1 MGCWFSF
8 PCSNLKIKK
17 NFDQLEFSNMRA
29 LYFPFSMM
37 ICMGIALD
45 PVNSFQYAKM
55 NSCQCCDE
63 VSMFQLFR
71 QKQSSMFSPSTS
83 KYEHSLSPIMNLRG
97 GVNMGSFA
105 SEWMKNVAAQTEAT
119 NMFNISRSPRMAL
132 DELVGKEVSV
142 ALEEGIECTGILE
155 SCDQDLNIWLKG
167 SIQRRDM
174 DNGNLIDQ
182 QDGSSMFIRGSNV
195 VHIGRLEGET
205 VLKS

>member
-1 MGCWFSF
+1 
-8 PCSNLKIKK
+8 
-17 NFDQLEFSNMRA
+17 
-29 LYFPFSMM
+29 
-37 ICMGIALD
+37 
-45 PVNSFQYAKM
+45 
-55 NSCQCCDE
+55 
-63 VSMFQLFR
+63 
-71 QKQSSMFSPSTS
+71 
-83 KYEHSLSPIMNLRG
+83 
-97 GVNMGSFA
+97 MGSFA